1 MGCTGRIP
9 FRRFPAV
16 AGPLVLSL
24 TLLLTLF
31 AATGCSGV
39 SATSAPDVR
48 TETAWKVTLTSFETA
63 EDLSGT
69 QTAQHYDGTSTT
81 SDLAKKPAEGKTFL
95 LVTLVVEKMKP
106 GTAAFRWEDVR
117 VEDAQGNAY
126 ARLANDTFLES
137 FGYHRIKSTDLTLGR
152 NEGTACFEIPKT
164 AASGPLVLV
173 HTGAD
178 GETRMTL
185 R

>member
-1 MGCTGRIP
+1 MGCIRSFPVHRI
-9 FRRFPAV
+9 PAV
-16 AGPLVLSL
+16 AAISFG
-24 TLLLTLF
+24 LLLLLST
-31 AATGCSGV
+31 AAGCSSV
-39 SATSAPDVR
+39 SATPAPDIR
-48 TETAWKVTLTSFETA
+48 TESAWKVTLSAFETA

-81 SDLAKKPAEGKTFL
+81 SDLAKRPTEGHTFL

-106 GTAAFRWEDVR
+106 GAEAFHWDDVR
-117 VEDAQGNAY
+117 VEDAEGNVY
-126 ARLANDTFLES
+126 VRLANDSFLES

-152 NEGTACFEIPKT
+152 NEGTACFEIPKA

-178 GETRMTL
+178 GETRISL

>member
-1 MGCTGRIP
+1 MGCTSRIP
-9 FRRFPAV
+9 FHRFPSV
-16 AGPLVLSL
+16 AGPLALLSI
-24 TLLLTLF
+24 LLLTLSMGSGCSNA
-31 AATGCSGV
+31 AAT
-39 SATSAPDVR
+39 TAPDVR
-48 TETAWKVTLTSFETA
+48 TETAWEVTLTAFETT

-81 SDLAKKPAEGKTFL
+81 SDLAKKPAEGQTFL

-106 GTAAFRWEDVR
+106 GTGAFRWDDVR

-126 ARLANDTFLES
+126 VRLANDTFLES

-152 NEGTACFEIPKT
+152 NEGTACFEIPKA